1 MVKISELKLLNY
13 VIDNSPTG
21 IMITDQKGTVIKANK
36 RHAEITNYAIEDL
49 IGKNMQDLAI
59 SGIVHR
65 SSSLSALKTGIPLV
79 VQQTIQKGTP
89 FEKEIM
95 AKSIPVK
102 DETNTTTHV
111 INYVFDI
118 SEKAN
123 LINRL
128 KEEKANNLKFKLE
141 LEKYRD
147 IGKEGK
153 IPKFIYKSKEI
164 RDLLEK
170 AKKIAPTDLSVLITG
185 ESGTGKSL
193 ISKYIHAHSNRSSNG
208 FVAINCGAIP
218 PTLIESELFGYEK
231 GAFTGA
237 NNSGKKGLLDYADG
251 KTLFLDEIG
260 ELPFESQVK
269 LLTVLQDGEFYRI
282 GGNEPIKV
290 DVRVISATNSN
301 LIEKINNKQFR
312 LDLFYRLNMI
322 SLNIPPLR
330 ERTEDIPPLVENIC
344 NSLNLKYCME
354 KSFSP
359 SAVQLL
365 QNCRLNGN
373 VRELINIIQS
383 NMVLSSNDIIDN
395 LEITNEF
402 VTYFPA
408 NYNPASS
415 ILNNTSSSKTKEVKE
430 KNELLDAIKFCNTTT
445 ELAEHLNVS
454 QSTISRRLKK
464 YNLNLKKIKKME
476 R

>member
-1 MVKISELKLLNY
+1 
-13 VIDNSPTG
+13 
-21 IMITDQKGTVIKANK
+21 
-36 RHAEITNYAIEDL
+36 
-49 IGKNMQDLAI
+49 
-59 SGIVHR
+59 
-65 SSSLSALKTGIPLV
+65 
-79 VQQTIQKGTP
+79 
-89 FEKEIM
+89 
-95 AKSIPVK
+95 
-102 DETNTTTHV
+102 
-111 INYVFDI
+111 
-118 SEKAN
+118 
-123 LINRL
+123 
-128 KEEKANNLKFKLE
+128 
-141 LEKYRD
+141 
-147 IGKEGK
+147 
-153 IPKFIYKSKEI
+153 
-164 RDLLEK
+164 
-170 AKKIAPTDLSVLITG
+170 
-185 ESGTGKSL
+185 
-193 ISKYIHAHSNRSSNG
+193 
-208 FVAINCGAIP
+208 
-218 PTLIESELFGYEK
+218 
-231 GAFTGA
+231 
-237 NNSGKKGLLDYADG
+237 
-251 KTLFLDEIG
+251 
-260 ELPFESQVK
+260 
-269 LLTVLQDGEFYRI
+269 
-282 GGNEPIKV
+282 
-290 DVRVISATNSN
+290 
-301 LIEKINNKQFR
+301 
-312 LDLFYRLNMI
+312 MI

-344 NSLNLKYCME
+344 NSLNLKYGME

-365 QNCRLNGN
+365 QHCRLNGN